1 MGILISYL
9 ILGIIVSAVGNVIMP
24 YIVYALP
31 IIGGIFL
38 ILGIFMFTNYS
49 LTFSRILGWIRKKQ
63 MKYVQED
70 SKTSVRAKI
79 TSTFL
84 YGLGYGIASLGCNAP
99 IFLAFSLQVSS
110 QDSIIKM
117 IFAYLAFILTVLLLM
132 IGTTIFISI
141 SKEAILQKLKASTSV
156 IKKVSG
162 ALIIGVGIYLL
173 LEFFIGT

>member
-1 MGILISYL
+1 
-9 ILGIIVSAVGNVIMP
+9 
-24 YIVYALP
+24 
-31 IIGGIFL
+31 
-38 ILGIFMFTNYS
+38 
-49 LTFSRILGWIRKKQ
+49 LGWIRRKQ
-63 MKYVQED
+63 VRYVQED

-110 QDSIIKM
+110 QESIIKM
-117 IFAYLAFILTVLLLM
+117 VFAYLAFILTVLLLM
-132 IGTTIFISI
+132 IGTTILFSI
-141 SKEAILQKLKASTSV
+141 SKEAILQKLKTSTSV